1 MIGVLPALTTERSEI
16 SRAPVCAQRR
26 DTQPK
31 NLSWTYDSAI
41 RQSKRGPSTALRA
54 RKERGKNKD
63 ARNSA
68 QDDRPGRVAH

>member
-1 MIGVLPALTTERSEI
+1 MESK
-16 SRAPVCAQRR
+16 S
-26 DTQPK
+26 
-31 NLSWTYDSAI
+31 LSWTELLL
-41 RQSKRGPSTALRA
+41 QVTSKRGPSTALRA